1 MNDKTQGSRISH
13 GVGTPRASRGGARLV
28 LEIGL
33 FVAALLVAAE
43 SAVWFKQ
50 NGAKAPTL
58 AVVTTTQI
66 DTLAPVVTE
75 APAVMPS
82 PAPAPVAAIVEA
94 PQAEEVVLHPEGTRF
109 FDGRPLRAAKTIMM
123 TVTAYSPDWR
133 SCGDSADGITAST
146 KSVYTNGGKMVAAD
160 TRILPMNSMITVPG
174 YSSGEVVPVL
184 DRGGAIKG
192 KRLDVLF
199 PTHEAAR
206 KWGVRRVP
214 VTVWEFADT
223 GAKTQASS
231 GKPKA
236 RTPVSSRPL

>member
-1 MNDKTQGSRISH
+1 MNEKTQGSRISH
-13 GVGTPRASRGGARLV
+13 GVGTPPRASRGGARLV

-66 DTLAPVVTE
+66 EPAPVVTD

-82 PAPAPVAAIVEA
+82 PAPAPVAAVVEA
-94 PQAEEVVLHPEGTRF
+94 PEAEELVLHPEGTRF

-133 SCGDSADGITAST
+133 SCGDSADGITASQ

-160 TRILPMNSMITVPG
+160 TRVLPMNSMITVPG
-174 YSSGEVVPVL
+174 YSSDEVVPVL

-206 KWGVRRVP
+206 KWGVRRIP

-223 GAKTQASS
+223 GAKARASS
-231 GKPKA
+231 GAPSA